1 MANILMVND
10 RTYIRDF
17 ISKELAHEKYQ
28 VVSVG
33 DSKAIW
39 KHIKG
44 SQADLVL
51 LDLYLDKTDSWQVLH
66 DIKTKDPNLPVLIY
80 VIKCFE
86 DLERLKKS
94 IAEVINRKK
103 KFQTNN
109 DLSVYYSY

>member
-17 ISKELAHEKYQ
+17 ISKELAHEEYR

-39 KHIKG
+39 KHIKN

-51 LDLYLDKTDSWQVLH
+51 LDLYMDNSWQVLH

-80 VIKCFE
+80 VLKSFE
-86 DLERLKKS
+86 DIERIKKS
-94 IAEVINRKK
+94 IAEVINQKK
-103 KFQTNN
+103 NFQINN